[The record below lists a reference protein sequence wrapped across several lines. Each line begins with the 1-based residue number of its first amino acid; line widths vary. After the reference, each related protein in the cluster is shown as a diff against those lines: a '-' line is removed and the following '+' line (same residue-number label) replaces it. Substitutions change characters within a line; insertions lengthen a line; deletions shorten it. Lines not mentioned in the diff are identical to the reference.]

1 MGKKKK
7 AYSFAFAEMGRHS
20 SLLAG
25 ELEARMNMW
34 DFFSHGHICLVRRK
48 CKYSTWRA
56 IPTLP
61 H

>member
-34 DFFSHGHICLVRRK
+34 TSFHMDIS
-48 CKYSTWRA
+48 A
-56 IPTLP
+56 
-61 H
+61 